1 MKHFNKALLLPMVFL
16 LGLSGC
22 GDNSSEIDPTSDFD
36 NIDKNIITLTTNA
49 FQEGGT
55 YSEGFE
61 DVPFRYFA
69 HDSRYLFEFHSNI
82 DEDPSFRV
90 VSSRPESVTIEMD
103 PTSVFKFDVVTHE
116 PGDSIIM
123 VYNSEDMMVYRN
135 VIRVRTGFSPEDI
148 AKAVYHYDVYT
159 TPKEIQSFYGNYSF
173 SLLSFDNPISGVIS
187 GTDEVETKT
196 ITLDFT
202 LEYDKYIK
210 EYDAYSF
217 KANSTTSESGETTIV
232 CVNIA
237 RCAEEIYVYYD
248 YNGEGVLLTAL
259 TNPNR

>member
-16 LGLSGC
+16 LGLAGC
-22 GDNSSEIDPTSDFD
+22 GDNPSGGDPAIDFD
-36 NIDKNIITLTTNA
+36 NIDKNIITLKTNP

-55 YSEGFE
+55 YSGGFE

-69 HDSRYLFEFHSNI
+69 HDSRYSFEFHSNI
-82 DEDPSFRV
+82 DTDPSFRV
-90 VSSRPESVTIEMD
+90 ISSRPESVTIEMSE
-103 PTSVFKFDVVTHE
+103 TSIYKFDVVTHK

-135 VIRVRTGFSPEDI
+135 VIRVRTGFSSSDVI
-148 AKAVYHYDVYT
+148 KAVYHYDVYT
-159 TPKEIQSFYGNYSF
+159 TPKEIQSFYGNYSL
-173 SLLSFDNPISGVIS
+173 SILSFDETISGVIS

-196 ITLDFT
+196 ITLEFT
-202 LEYDKYIK
+202 LEYDKYI
-210 EYDAYSF
+210 ESYDAYLF
-217 KANSTTSESGETTIV
+217 KANSTSSTSGETKIAYL
-232 CVNIA
+232 NIA

-248 YNGEGVLLTAL
+248 YKGEGVLLTAL